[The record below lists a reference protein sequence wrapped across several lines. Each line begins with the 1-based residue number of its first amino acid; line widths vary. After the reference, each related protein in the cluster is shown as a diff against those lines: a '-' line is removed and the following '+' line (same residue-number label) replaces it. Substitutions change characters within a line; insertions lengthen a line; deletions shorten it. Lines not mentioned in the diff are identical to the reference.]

1 MTRCGQPRELPASID
16 LSAYRI
22 VQEAL
27 TNVVKHARTN
37 SCRVLIGYGQ
47 DELILEV
54 TDNGLGLPAM
64 AGAGV
69 SQHGSSLALAV
80 GAPGPVGAGIGGG
93 SAGEAVLPAVSTTP
107 GSNTPDGSAGDGWA
121 GQRCV
126 IGGSGHGIIGMR
138 ERVSLLGGEFS
149 AGPLPGYGFQVSAHT
164 RCLREAPRPGM
175 TLRVV
180 VADDQALVRVGFC
193 GIIAAT
199 PGFTVVGEAGN
210 GAEAVEAARRTSP
223 DVILMDVR
231 MPVMDGIEA
240 TRRITASSD
249 VRALILTTF
258 DLDEYVFAALRA
270 GASGFLL
277 KDTLPAD
284 LLTAIRVIAA
294 GEALLAPSVTRRLIG
309 EFTRT
314 RLGTGPGSGVEPGS
328 GAGPGSGDPRAAAQ
342 GSGSG
347 SPCDRL
353 QRVLTERELEVLTM
367 VARGMSNAEI
377 AEELTIS
384 PATAKTHVAH
394 LLTKLDARDRIQ
406 LVIIAYQS
414 GLCDSGGRPPE
425 PPAGPRRSSP

>member
-1 MTRCGQPRELPASID
+1 
-16 LSAYRI
+16 
-22 VQEAL
+22 
-27 TNVVKHARTN
+27 
-37 SCRVLIGYGQ
+37 
-47 DELILEV
+47 
-54 TDNGLGLPAM
+54 
-64 AGAGV
+64 
-69 SQHGSSLALAV
+69 
-80 GAPGPVGAGIGGG
+80 
-93 SAGEAVLPAVSTTP
+93 
-107 GSNTPDGSAGDGWA
+107 
-121 GQRCV
+121 
-126 IGGSGHGIIGMR
+126 
-138 ERVSLLGGEFS
+138 
-149 AGPLPGYGFQVSAHT
+149 
-164 RCLREAPRPGM
+164 M

-210 GAEAVEAARRTSP
+210 GAEAVEAARRTRP

-240 TRRITASSD
+240 TRQITESTD

-284 LLTAIRVIAA
+284 LLTAIRVVAA
-294 GEALLAPSVTRRLIG
+294 GDALLAPSVTRRLIG
-309 EFTRT
+309 EFARTLPTRPIPGPAAA
-314 RLGTGPGSGVEPGS
+314 RGTG
-328 GAGPGSGDPRAAAQ
+328 AAAGTPQ
-342 GSGSG
+342 AAGQACDGSQPSLTCGK
-347 SPCDRL
+347 L
-353 QRVLTERELEVLTM
+353 QRVLTDRELEVLKM
-367 VARGMSNAEI
+367 VSRGMSNAEI

-414 GLCDSGGRPPE
+414 GLVTT
-425 PPAGPRRSSP
+425 SP